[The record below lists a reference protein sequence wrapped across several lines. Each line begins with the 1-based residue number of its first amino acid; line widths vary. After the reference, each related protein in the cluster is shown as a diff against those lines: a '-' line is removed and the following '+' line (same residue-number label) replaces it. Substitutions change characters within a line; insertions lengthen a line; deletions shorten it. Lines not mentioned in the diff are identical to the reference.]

1 MDTLK
6 KAFLVLV
13 MACAFVTF
21 VMHFDANAAPYKKNF
36 VTKRSSKVYPD
47 LRTVERFI
55 DVAAHRPNKINRF
68 MRRNHV
74 TEIPKGTRVV
84 RVGSAMVAGTDKVV
98 YKVRIPSQ
106 GRHGYIFSRNLKKMK
121 KAQKTTVV
129 KTVVYKEKHHKHKH
143 NHKHKHKDVC
153 VYKHVHND
161 NCTVKYVEKHVER
174 HVETYSA
181 PRHDKDHTVRFKAV
195 LGSPVFV
202 IDL

>member
-36 VTKRSSKVYPD
+36 VTKRASKVYPD
-47 LRTVERFI
+47 LRTVERYI
-55 DVAAHRPNKINRF
+55 DVATHRPNRINRF

-74 TEIPKGTRVV
+74 TEIPRGTRVV
-84 RVGSAMVAGTDKVV
+84 RVRSAIFQGTDKVV
-98 YKVRIPSQ
+98 YEVGIPSL
-106 GRHGYIFSRNLKKMK
+106 GRRGYIFSRNLKKMK
-121 KAQKTTVV
+121 KAETRTVV
-129 KTVVYKEKHHKHKH
+129 KTVVYKEKHHKRHKH
-143 NHKHKHKDVC
+143 NHGCVQKHR
-153 VYKHVHND
+153 HND
-161 NCTVKYVEKHVER
+161 GCTVKYIEKHVER
-174 HVETYSA
+174 RVERHPA
-181 PRHDKDHTVRFKAV
+181 PRHDEDHTVRFKAV